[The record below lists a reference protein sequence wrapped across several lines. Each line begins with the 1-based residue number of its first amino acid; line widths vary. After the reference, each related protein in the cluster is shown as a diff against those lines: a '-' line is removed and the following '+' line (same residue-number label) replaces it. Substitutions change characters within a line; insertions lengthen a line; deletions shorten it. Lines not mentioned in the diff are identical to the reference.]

1 MIQNILYIRT
11 FLESSSRFLLYRPLA
26 GGMIDLWARRA
37 PIRFL
42 SQLTIMTTLKSR
54 LQLSLLNRKKG
65 RNLLEKGFTL
75 VELMVVIV
83 IVGILSGIALPSF
96 LGQANKAKATEC
108 TTKVG
113 SILSAFGADAAGN
126 KVEAL
131 ASAVAQAEN
140 ETTTSEYCTI
150 AAPTDAG
157 NTGVLAI
164 SATGKDDL
172 AGEYFAAGCVNSTT
186 GSRELVTSTEAA
198 PDAPTCA

>member
-1 MIQNILYIRT
+1 
-11 FLESSSRFLLYRPLA
+11 
-26 GGMIDLWARRA
+26 MIDLWARRA

-42 SQLTIMTTLKSR
+42 SQRTIMTTLKSR

-131 ASAVAQAEN
+131 ASAVAQATS
-140 ETTTSEYCTI
+140 ETGTSEYCTI
-150 AAPTDAG
+150 ATPTDVG
-157 NTGVLAI
+157 NAGVLAI
-164 SATGKDDL
+164 TATGKNDL

-186 GSRELVTSTEAA
+186 GSRELLTSTEAA